1 MIAMSG
7 TASPN
12 APINDVLYIN
22 AIVAENPGRLRRN
35 PVDPPE
41 SLQDGTGHAT
51 VNVRYALEAG
61 KSYVFGAGFA
71 SNAPVSIRPGFC
83 QGVGDDRA
91 NLSWR

>member
-1 MIAMSG
+1 M
-7 TASPN
+7 
-12 APINDVLYIN
+12 
-22 AIVAENPGRLRRN
+22 
-35 PVDPPE
+35 
-41 SLQDGTGHAT
+41 
-51 VNVRYALEAG
+51 RYPLEAG